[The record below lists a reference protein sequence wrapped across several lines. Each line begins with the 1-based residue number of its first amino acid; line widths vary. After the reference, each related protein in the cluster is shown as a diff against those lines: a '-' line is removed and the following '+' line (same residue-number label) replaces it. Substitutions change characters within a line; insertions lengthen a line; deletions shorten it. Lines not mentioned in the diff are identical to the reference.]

1 MKNRVVFVLFT
12 FFATICWQC
21 SEKNPVGISAYSPDR
36 PSGKPTIA
44 VGNLKTGNNY
54 STGYGNGNI
63 RSDRVTLDWTTVTDA
78 DFLCYKI
85 YRKPAVQGWY
95 NPNPIATFTTSTK
108 SRYTDT
114 GLFQDTEYDY
124 KIAVLNKSGLYRTD
138 EVRVKTP
145 RFLAPDDVTLTLS
158 TPPDS
163 SITIEWSNRAESA
176 TMFEVRR
183 SEDNNTYTALV
194 NVSDTFYVDRT
205 ARRFTGYYYIVR
217 AYNSYESTTYSVFEY
232 VYNN

>member
-1 MKNRVVFVLFT
+1 MKNRVVFILFA
-12 FFATICWQC
+12 FLAAICWQC
-21 SEKNPVGISAYSPDR
+21 SEKNPAGISAYSPDR
-36 PSGKPTIA
+36 PSGRPTII
-44 VGNLKTGNNY
+44 VGNLRTD
-54 STGYGNGNI
+54 NGNI
-63 RSDRVTLDWTTVTDA
+63 RSDRITLDWTTVTDS

-85 YRKPAVQGWY
+85 YRKPAAQGWY

-158 TPPDS
+158 TLPDS
-163 SITIEWSNRAESA
+163 SITISWNNRAESA

-183 SEDNNTYTALV
+183 SEDNNTYTALA